1 MHENLPPNDQQNS
14 PTTIK
19 CALYADDLTIYL
31 QGDASSLRAVMS
43 ILDDFY
49 RLSGLK
55 INVSKTKAVWI
66 GSKCE
71 SNEVL
76 CPDLTLE
83 WDTEFDLLGIHF
95 DNKLETM
102 DNNFEGKLTE
112 IEKTLN
118 SWLYRHL
125 TPFGKICIIKSLAL
139 SKLSHLA
146 LVIPSLSGQRLKVLN
161 AMFFKFLWDNKPDKI
176 CRKDVI
182 KPVKKGGLGMTKVDT
197 FWDALK
203 FSWY

>member
-1 MHENLPPNDQQNS
+1 M
-14 PTTIK
+14 
-19 CALYADDLTIYL
+19 
-31 QGDASSLRAVMS
+31 
-43 ILDDFY
+43 
-49 RLSGLK
+49 
-55 INVSKTKAVWI
+55 
-66 GSKCE
+66 
-71 SNEVL
+71 
-76 CPDLTLE
+76 
-83 WDTEFDLLGIHF
+83 LGIHF

-161 AMFFKFLWDNKPDKI
+161 TMFFKFLWDNKPDKI

-182 KPVKKGGLGMTKVDT
+182 KPVKNGGGGWV
-197 FWDALK
+197 
-203 FSWY
+203 